1 MEGKKSLLRVVRT
14 PSGRGTGRRINQ
26 MHFILTGP
34 PPLRRRCAAT
44 SGPHFY
50 ICIGGR
56 GGVGGAGAVNWS
68 PFDMSGLEVRYPM
81 PFFY

>member
-26 MHFILTGP
+26 MHLILTGP
-34 PPLRRRCAAT
+34 PPLRRRR
-44 SGPHFY
+44 Y
-50 ICIGGR
+50 
-56 GGVGGAGAVNWS
+56 VGGAGAVNWS

>member
-1 MEGKKSLLRVVRT
+1 MEGKKSLLRVVRM

-26 MHFILTGP
+26 MHLILTGP
-34 PPLRRRCAAT
+34 PPLRRRRRYVRT
-44 SGPHFY
+44 W
-50 ICIGGR
+50 
-56 GGVGGAGAVNWS
+56 VGGAGAVNWS

>member
-26 MHFILTGP
+26 MHLILTGP
-34 PPLRRRCAAT
+34 PPLLPDR
-44 SGPHFY
+44 
-50 ICIGGR
+50 IGGR
-56 GGVGGAGAVNWS
+56 GFVGGAGAVNWS

>member
-14 PSGRGTGRRINQ
+14 PSGPGTGRRINQ
-26 MHFILTGP
+26 MHLILTGP
-34 PPLRRRCAAT
+34 LPLRRHR
-44 SGPHFY
+44 Y
-50 ICIGGR
+50 IRSGR